1 MIGEGNPEGVGDD
14 AGELGSRLT
23 DSKNESR
30 GQRRMSKVD
39 RSLLCKDTENAIRSE
54 GVPDRVAIEG
64 FFGWP
69 FIESLTREFMA
80 LRFLVL
86 S

>member
-1 MIGEGNPEGVGDD
+1 M
-14 AGELGSRLT
+14 GELGSCLREW
-23 DSKNESR
+23 KNESR
-30 GQRRMSKVD
+30 GQRRVSKDD
-39 RSLLCKDTENAIRSE
+39 RCLLCKDTENAIRSE

-64 FFGWP
+64 FIGWP